1 MMNFKLFILSV
12 LYCFAMNAQTQSLQ
26 KEFNINVDLQFDQQ
40 DIKLGEPFISANND
54 TLSFNTIKFYLSG
67 FEIEYVDAST
77 SKEKISYHLIDID
90 IPESLHIP
98 LKVQSNKEIKLIRFN
113 IGVDSLASVSGAM
126 DGDLDATKGMYWA
139 WQSGFINMKIE
150 GKSKSSPTRKN
161 QFQFHVGGYL
171 EPNYAM
177 RMIELQV
184 IPYKSQN
191 HNIQL
196 RVDLGKLFSQIELKE
211 TNSVMIPGRE
221 AMRIA
226 DLSIAMFT
234 LK

>member
-1 MMNFKLFILSV
+1 
-12 LYCFAMNAQTQSLQ
+12 MNAQTQSLQ